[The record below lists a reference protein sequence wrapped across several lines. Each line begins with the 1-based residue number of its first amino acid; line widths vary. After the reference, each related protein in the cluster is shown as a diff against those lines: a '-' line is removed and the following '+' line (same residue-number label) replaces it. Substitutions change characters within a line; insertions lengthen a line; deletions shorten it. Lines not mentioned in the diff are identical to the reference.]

1 VVHQNENPGPARDL
15 WDISNLGATDE
26 ANGPQD
32 REGHELLPGAQD
44 GVAAARK
51 HAGERTDDEPLHQI
65 GSNEHDRDE
74 SERQGS
80 PDLHDGFPDPETV
93 TVIDTAPLQGG
104 FS

>member
-1 VVHQNENPGPARDL
+1 M
-15 WDISNLGATDE
+15 GATDE
-26 ANGPQD
+26 ANGPED
-32 REGHELLPGAQD
+32 RKGHELLPGAQNC
-44 GVAAARK
+44 VAAARK
-51 HAGERTDDEPLHQI
+51 QAGQRSDDEPLDQI
-65 GSNEHDRDE
+65 GSNEHDRNE